1 MLDSLYK
8 EDLLHF
14 RPSTALARP
23 GADQQQS
30 DPASRDVF
38 DTLDVTMSRPGGVEL
53 MPAHSHLGEHSGS
66 GIGKKREKL
75 TFLKFVLLKVNIF
88 C

>member
-8 EDLLHF
+8 EDLLQF
-14 RPSTALARP
+14 RPSTALAHP

-38 DTLDVTMSRPGGVEL
+38 DTLGVMMSRPSGVEL

-66 GIGKKREKL
+66 GIGKKQQ
-75 TFLKFVLLKVNIF
+75 
-88 C
+88 